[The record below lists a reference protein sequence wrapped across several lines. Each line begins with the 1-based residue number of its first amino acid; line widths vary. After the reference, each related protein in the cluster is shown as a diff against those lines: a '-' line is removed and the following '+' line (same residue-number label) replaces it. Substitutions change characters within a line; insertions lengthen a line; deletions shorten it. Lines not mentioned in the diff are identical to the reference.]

1 MRSTV
6 NSVSFYS
13 SMPTTTLDTDK
24 MSGEVTVQCCD
35 EFDSEPNCE
44 AVEIELTARDLEGEV
59 SFFSTLNYDSAL
71 FLANSIIKILE
82 IQKLKIK

>member
-24 MSGEVTVQCCD
+24 MHGSITVQCCD
-35 EFDSEPNCE
+35 EFNSDQNSE
-44 AVEIELTARDLEGEV
+44 AIEIEISANDLEGEV
-59 SFFSTLNYDSAL
+59 SFYVTLNYGNAL
-71 FLANSIIKILE
+71 FLANSILRILE
-82 IQKLKIK
+82 IQKSSI

>member
-24 MSGEVTVQCCD
+24 MSGEIIVQCCD
-35 EFDSEPNCE
+35 DFDNEPNCE
-44 AVEIELTARDLEGEV
+44 AVEIEIMARDLEGEV
-59 SFFSTLNYDSAL
+59 SFYSTLNYDNAL
-71 FLANSIIKILE
+71 FLANSILKILE
-82 IQKLKIK
+82 IQKSRL